1 VNCMEAGVYDRLFD
15 MFQHNWVQ
23 KDQVLENKMN
33 QVYPKEIT
41 QQESVSG
48 YCLELPS
55 METW

>member
-1 VNCMEAGVYDRLFD
+1 MEAGVYDRLFD